1 MAAAALNWQQA
12 CDIVRLDGEAQQQGP
27 VFGDD
32 ATKRLLALAES
43 VAQTPS
49 TVLLQG
55 ESGAGKEVF
64 ARFIHDQSPR
74 ADKPFVAINCAAL
87 PPSLLESELFG
98 HEKGAFSGAL
108 RRHIGV
114 FERARGGTLLL
125 DEVSEI
131 SPDMQAKLLRVLQER
146 VLYRVGGSEKV
157 ELDIRVI
164 ATTNRDLKKSI
175 EEGSFRLDLYYRL
188 NVFPVRIPALRDR
201 RGDIQ
206 PLALTFAAR
215 SAEKMGRPFEGMTS
229 DALRKLERYAFP
241 GNVRELVN
249 IVERAVILACGEP
262 VIGEEH
268 IMLDAVEV
276 EAAPTVSSITLDVDE
291 SDEVILVRPGVD
303 AFDDIR
309 RKVILGTL
317 RQCGGNRTR
326 TAEVLGLS
334 LRTVRN
340 RLREYREAGV
350 AIPG

>member
-1 MAAAALNWQQA
+1 MAAALDWQNER
-12 CDIVRLDGEAQQQGP
+12 DVVRPTNDATEKGP
-27 VFGDD
+27 VYGDA
-32 ATKRLLALAES
+32 ATERLLALADS

-74 ADKPFVAINCAAL
+74 AAKPFVAINCAAL

-98 HEKGAFSGAL
+98 HEKGSFSGAL

-146 VLYRVGGSEKV
+146 VLYRVGGTEKV

-201 RGDIQ
+201 VGDVQ
-206 PLALTFAAR
+206 PLAMTFAAR
-215 SAEKMGRPFEGMTS
+215 SAEKMGRAFEGMTV
-229 DALRKLERYAFP
+229 DAIRKLERYAFP

-249 IVERAVILACGEP
+249 IVERAVILACGKP
-262 VIGEEH
+262 IIDTEH
-268 IMLDAVEV
+268 IMLDAVDV
-276 EAAPTVSSITLDVDE
+276 EHTPNVRVVEGESAEDV
-291 SDEVILVRPGVD
+291 IIIRPGQD

-317 RQCGGNRTR
+317 QKCGGNRTR

-340 RLREYREAGV
+340 RLREYRDAGIS
-350 AIPG
+350 IPG